1 MRASGPSIIDGIA
14 AILNFLAEIL
24 YLPCCQSSLNLGYI
38 HTHNE
43 KRRRSLSFALNDR
56 YKV

>member
-24 YLPCCQSSLNLGYI
+24 NVPFRQSSLNLGYI
-38 HTHNE
+38 HRNNE
-43 KRRRSLSFALNDR
+43 KRRRSLNDR
-56 YKV
+56 CLV